1 MDRNIHARVTHSKPN
16 AQKYISCMCHALGYD
31 AGMQTEKTQAMSV
44 RLPVSVWVKLRQ
56 LMQLKGR
63 AWLEKAVQREHRKE
77 FGK

>member
-1 MDRNIHARVTHSKPN
+1 MRVSHKASPTRK
-16 AQKYISCMCHALGYD
+16 KYISCMCHALGYD
-31 AGMQTEKTQAMSV
+31 AVMQTEKTQAMSV
-44 RLPVSVWVKLRQ
+44 RLPFSVWVKLRQ

>member
-1 MDRNIHARVTHSKPN
+1 
-16 AQKYISCMCHALGYD
+16 MCHALGYD
-31 AGMQTEKTQAMSV
+31 AAMQTEKTQSMSV
-44 RLPVSVWVKLRQ
+44 RLPISVWAKLRQ

>member
-1 MDRNIHARVTHSKPN
+1 
-16 AQKYISCMCHALGYD
+16 MCHALGYD
-31 AGMQTEKTQAMSV
+31 ADMQTEKTQAMSV

-63 AWLEKAVQREHRKE
+63 TWLEKAVQREHRKE

>member
-1 MDRNIHARVTHSKPN
+1 
-16 AQKYISCMCHALGYD
+16 
-31 AGMQTEKTQAMSV
+31 MQTEKTQSMSV
-44 RLPVSVWVKLRQ
+44 RLPMSVWAKLRQ

>member
-1 MDRNIHARVTHSKPN
+1 
-16 AQKYISCMCHALGYD
+16 MCHALRYH
-31 AGMQTEKTQAMSV
+31 AGMQTEKTQSMSV
-44 RLPVSVWVKLRQ
+44 RLPMSVWAKLRQ